1 MLELVYTAYE
11 LRPFAEDMGYHGEPF
26 RWDALLGRRAQI
38 RSELDAYYAR
48 LYGLTRDELRY
59 TLRVDPKEVHGED
72 SSTLPTVAGRV
83 SLAKPSAC
91 GKRKDQALDGVPGS
105 PFPMK
110 KLVLLTA
117 IPYSYFPLLTIGI
130 NQPQFFGV

>member
-1 MLELVYTAYE
+1 LNNISGFMEY
-11 LRPFAEDMGYHGEPF
+11 
-26 RWDALLGRRAQI
+26 AQI
-38 RSELDAYYAR
+38 RAELDATYAR

-117 IPYSYFPLLTIGI
+117 IPYSYFPLLIIGI